1 MIYLL
6 IYKNIYFILR
16 DEEFTDDNK
25 SKDEDKNKI
34 NSKLFFENDKSSK
47 KK

>member
-6 IYKNIYFILR
+6 IYKNIFYLR